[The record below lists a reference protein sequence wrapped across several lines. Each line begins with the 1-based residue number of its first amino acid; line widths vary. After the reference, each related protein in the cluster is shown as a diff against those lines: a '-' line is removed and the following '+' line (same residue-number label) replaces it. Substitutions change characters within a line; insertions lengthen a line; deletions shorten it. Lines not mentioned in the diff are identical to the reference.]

1 MSEWVRVSEWG
12 RGGVR
17 MLQSAGRG
25 GGSLLEGVNFSG
37 EGRTLEA
44 TMVMFFYFKFLR
56 NILHKITTSASL
68 IQN

>member
-1 MSEWVRVSEWG
+1 MGEG
-12 RGGVR
+12 GGGVR
-17 MLQSAGRG
+17 MLQSAGR

-56 NILHKITTSASL
+56 NILHKITTSSSL